1 MKVIVKRLEV
11 RNFKVF
17 EKLELTLESDHLV
30 VLDGPNGFG
39 KSSFFDAMELLLTGK
54 IRRYIELEELTVD
67 RRSLKTGCPWLFKQ
81 ASVNDWLSIRAEIVV
96 DGQSHFLER
105 AASKAVLDDHKGV
118 TDLRIPL
125 YELVDF
131 GAERVEAISQE
142 ETYLSTL
149 LGEQYQRDFEL
160 FHYVEQE
167 ENTRLLKQK
176 EKDRQVQ
183 IAHLFDIGDIQ
194 DKINNITQASAKIGN
209 LCNHQKKNELKQL
222 KDKWEKAKQ
231 QFLPAGSSVT
241 YERIIEVT
249 DQPWDREVVEFDV
262 QQFEQWL
269 SAGGEMFR
277 LRRFVENF
285 KHYKNQIYNNELV
298 NKLLPKKELQQRLLM
313 FYRPLENIEK
323 WVAEVACFDAA
334 LAISD
339 AFKDI
344 IKAISEDRLSITE
357 PLVPLLPASITAEEF
372 QQHVAGLKQQLTTA
386 DKVQECH
393 AELIQT
399 REQLLNAF
407 REHQTHCDSTN
418 ICPTCGHPWP
428 TVAALQ
434 EGIERQSKS
443 LENLAAQQNNQFS
456 QALVS
461 FRRNWQEPI
470 ELALQV
476 CLEQNKEIVER
487 KRQLA
492 SLTEEQTQWLENYY
506 QQLQTAGISIQDLLS
521 ENFAPVT
528 QQATDELERQ
538 IRERFKPF
546 DDSCI
551 FDDYEKIYRE
561 IFKNDPQAVEQVTLQ
576 RLELKKTYLGQ
587 QHAIASS
594 KFILECEQQY
604 NKEDL
609 LIKKATR
616 IKDYLRKLKKIYEDE
631 KRLYLESIVKEIEIL
646 FHIYSGRLM
655 QSYQQ
660 GLGIFIENDGN
671 SIAFNETPG
680 HGHDAVFSM
689 SSGQLSALVLSFTLA
704 LNQRYAKHTL
714 LLVDDPVQTL
724 DEINVAGFV
733 ELLRTEFQNRQII
746 MSTHEDRMSAYFRYK
761 YKKFGMSAGRINF
774 METART
780 GIDIP

>member
-1 MKVIVKRLEV
+1 MKVIIKRLEV

-17 EKLELTLESDHLV
+17 EKIELTLESEHLV

-39 KSSFFDAMELLLTGK
+39 KSSFFDALELLLTGK

-81 ASVNDWLSIRAEIVV
+81 ARENDWLSIRAEIVV
-96 DGQSHFLER
+96 DGQSRFLER
-105 AASKAVLDDHKGV
+105 AASKVVLDEHRGV
-118 TDLRIPL
+118 TDLKLPL

-131 GAERVEAISQE
+131 RAERVDAISQE

-149 LGEQYQRDFEL
+149 LGEQYKRDFEL

-176 EKDRQVQ
+176 EKDRQGQ

-209 LCNHQKKNELKQL
+209 LCNPQKKNELKQL
-222 KDKWEKAKQ
+222 KDKWETAKQ
-231 QFLPAGSSVT
+231 QLLPAGSSIT
-241 YERIIEVT
+241 YERMIAVT
-249 DQPWDREVVEFDV
+249 DQPWDRNVVEFDV
-262 QQFEQWL
+262 KQFEQWL
-269 SAGGEMFR
+269 SADGELFR
-277 LRRFVENF
+277 IGRFTENF
-285 KHYKNQIYNNELV
+285 EHYKNQLYNNELV

-313 FYRPLENIEK
+313 FYRPLEHIEK

-344 IKAISEDRLSITE
+344 ISAISEDRLSITS
-357 PLVPLLPASITAEEF
+357 PLLQLLPPPLSSEEF
-372 QQHVAGLKQQLTTA
+372 QQQVAGLKQQLAAA

-393 AELIQT
+393 AGLIQT
-399 REQLLNAF
+399 REQLISAF
-407 REHQTHCDSTN
+407 KEHQSHCDSTN
-418 ICPTCGHPWP
+418 ICPTCGHHWP
-428 TVAALQ
+428 TAATLI
-434 EGIERQSKS
+434 EGIESQSIS
-443 LENLAAQQNNQFS
+443 LETLAAQQNNQFS

-470 ELALQV
+470 EIAIQPYLQ
-476 CLEQNKEIVER
+476 QKEEIIER

-492 SLTEEQTQWLENYY
+492 SLTEEQIQWLESYH
-506 QQLQTAGISIQDLLS
+506 QKLQTAGISIQNLLS
-521 ENFAPVT
+521 ENFEPVT
-528 QQATDELERQ
+528 QQALDELERQ
-538 IRERFKPF
+538 IRERFKPL

-561 IFKNDPQAVEQVTLQ
+561 IFKNDSQSVEQVTSQ
-576 RLELKKTYLGQ
+576 QLELKKAYLGQ
-587 QHAIASS
+587 QHAVASS
-594 KFILECEQQY
+594 KFILECEQEY
-604 NKEDL
+604 NQADL
-609 LIKKATR
+609 LITKAIR
-616 IKDYLRKLKKIYEDE
+616 FKDHLRKLKKIYEDE

-680 HGHDAVFSM
+680 HEHDAVFSM

-704 LNQRYAKHTL
+704 LNKRYAKHTL

-724 DEINVAGFV
+724 DEINVAGFI
-733 ELLRTEFQNRQII
+733 ELLRTEFQDRQII

-761 YKKFGMSAGRINF
+761 YKKFGMSASRINF
-774 METART
+774 MEQARLT
-780 GIDIP
+780 IESQ

>member
-1 MKVIVKRLEV
+1 MKLIVKRLEV

-17 EKLELTLESDHLV
+17 EKVKLTLESDHLI

-81 ASVNDWLSIRAEIVV
+81 ARDNDWLSIRAEIVV
-96 DGQSHFLER
+96 DGQSRFLER
-105 AASKAVLDDHKGV
+105 AASKAVLDEHKGV
-118 TDLRIPL
+118 IDLRLPL

-131 GAERVEAISQE
+131 NAERIEAISQE
-142 ETYLSTL
+142 ETYLSTF

-176 EKDRQVQ
+176 EKDRQSQ
-183 IAHLFDIGDIQ
+183 IAHLFDIGGIQ

-209 LCNHQKKNELKQL
+209 LCNPQKKKELEQL
-222 KDKWEKAKQ
+222 KDKWEAAKQ
-231 QFLPAGSSVT
+231 QLLPEGSSVA
-241 YERIIEVT
+241 YERMIAVT
-249 DQPWDREVVEFDV
+249 DQPWDRDVLGFDV

-269 SAGGEMFR
+269 SADGELFR
-277 LRRFVENF
+277 IRRFVDNF
-285 KHYKNQIYNNELV
+285 EHYKNQLYNNELV
-298 NKLLPKKELQQRLLM
+298 NKLLPKKELQQLLLM
-313 FYRPLENIEK
+313 FYLHLGHIEK
-323 WVAEVACFDAA
+323 WVTEVACFDAA
-334 LAISD
+334 LALSD

-344 IKAISEDRLSITE
+344 IKSISEDRLSITA
-357 PLVPLLPASITAEEF
+357 PLVPLFPPLLTVEEF
-372 QQHVAGLKQQLTTA
+372 QQQVAGLKQQLTTA

-393 AELIQT
+393 AELVQT

-407 REHQTHCDSTN
+407 REHQLHCDSTN

-428 TVAALQ
+428 TSQALF
-434 EGIERQSKS
+434 EGIESQSKS
-443 LENLAAQQNNQFS
+443 LETLAAQQNNQLS
-456 QALVS
+456 QALAS

-470 ELALQV
+470 ELALQS
-476 CLEQNKEIVER
+476 CLEQKKEIIER

-492 SLTEEQTQWLENYY
+492 SLTEEQIHWLQNYY
-506 QQLQTAGISIQDLLS
+506 QQLQAAGIGIQDLLF
-521 ENFAPVT
+521 ENFELVT
-528 QQATDELERQ
+528 QQTTDELERQ
-538 IRERFKPF
+538 VRERFKPL

-561 IFKNDPQAVEQVTLQ
+561 VFKNDPQAVEKVTTQ
-576 RLELKKTYLGQ
+576 RLELKKIYLGQ
-587 QHAIASS
+587 QLAVASS
-594 KFILECEQQY
+594 KFILECEQEY
-604 NKEDL
+604 NKANL
-609 LIKKATR
+609 LINKAT
-616 IKDYLRKLKKIYEDE
+616 IFKEHLRKLKKIYEDE

-671 SIAFNETPG
+671 SIAFNEMPG
-680 HGHDAVFSM
+680 QEHDAVFSM

-704 LNQRYAKHTL
+704 LNQRYAKHSL
-714 LLVDDPVQTL
+714 LLIDDPVQTL

-733 ELLRTEFQNRQII
+733 ELLRTEFRDRQII

-774 METART
+774 MEEARA
-780 GIDIP
+780 GING